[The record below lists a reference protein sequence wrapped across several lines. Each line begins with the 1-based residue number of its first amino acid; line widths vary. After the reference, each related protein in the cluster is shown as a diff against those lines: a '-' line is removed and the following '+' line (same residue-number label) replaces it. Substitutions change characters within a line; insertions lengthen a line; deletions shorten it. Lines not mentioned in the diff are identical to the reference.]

1 MSFNQSFKDIFLKLS
16 QDNYHYSS
24 ESDNLNIFTNFGE
37 KLNYDDEEGE
47 EDDLSNLENN
57 SISLDD
63 FRRLL
68 ILHFISK
75 FTNKK

>member
-1 MSFNQSFKDIFLKLS
+1 MNFNQTFQEIFAKLS
-16 QDNYHYSS
+16 QDNYRYFS
-24 ESDNLNIFTNFGE
+24 ELENLNIFTNFGE
-37 KLNYDDEEGE
+37 KLSYDDDEV
-47 EDDLSNLENN
+47 EDDLNNLENN